1 MAQSTPGNLS
11 RGMTNPAT
19 AAGSNVGTLFTDQRQ
34 FHVDPFSYSEL
45 WQAATPFISAMV
57 SKAKVIT
64 GLADPIFKM
73 WSLV

>member
-1 MAQSTPGNLS
+1 MAQSTPVTLN
-11 RGMTNPAT
+11 RDMTDSTTT
-19 AAGSNVGTLFTDQRQ
+19 AVIGTLFKDQRQ
-34 FHVDPFSYSEL
+34 FYVDPFQYSEL